1 MLLWWNEVTRKG
13 GVEGCWWK
21 VKWENVTMWL
31 VTSFFFLATGFEVMI
46 LWEYSVRG
54 VREKCEWGEGR
65 LCESLK
71 GEVQDEVLLV

>member
-1 MLLWWNEVTRKG
+1 MGE
-13 GVEGCWWK
+13 CY
-21 VKWENVTMWL
+21 NVVSYIL
-31 VTSFFFLATGFEVMI
+31 YFFLATGFEVMI